1 MTYQESLD
9 WLYNTQ
15 LFGVKLGL
23 ENIGRLADALDAFP
37 PKNCR
42 IIHVAGTNGKGST
55 CAMTESIAR
64 AAGFKT
70 GLFTSPH
77 LVRFNERI
85 QIDGKPVSDELITA
99 GLNQIRDLVASWNP
113 HPTFFEITTALAL
126 RIFKNSGIEVLVVET
141 GMGGRLDATNIITP
155 SVSVITQI
163 DIDHTKWLG
172 STLAQ
177 IATEKAGI
185 IKSGIPTIAL
195 TQVSEALDVI
205 HEAAFRENAPLTVVD
220 QPLPHLSIALAGSH
234 QRWNAA
240 LALRAIQ
247 AARLEVDFMAIRK
260 GLSSVDWPGRFQ
272 EVPGAQV
279 VLDGAHNPAASARL
293 VQTWREVF
301 GETKPAVVIGLLA
314 DKDSAGIIRELAII
328 GREFLAVP
336 VRSQRGIHPEALADQ
351 LRDAGVESVKA
362 AGSLKSALEQC
373 SAPILITGSLFLVGE
388 ALAILGK
395 TELPEVGNQ

>member
-1 MTYQESLD
+1 MMYQESLD

-23 ENIGRLADALDAFP
+23 ENIGRLAEALDAFP
-37 PKNCR
+37 PKSCR

-55 CAMTESIAR
+55 CAMIESIAR

-99 GLNQIRDLVASWNP
+99 GLNQIRDLVADWNP

-126 RIFKNSGIEVLVVET
+126 RIFKTSGVEVLVVET

-205 HEAAFRENAPLTVVD
+205 QEAAFRENAPLTVVE

-301 GETKPAVVIGLLA
+301 GETKPAIVIGLLA
-314 DKDSAGIIRELAII
+314 DKDSAGIIRELALI
-328 GREFLAVP
+328 GREFLTVP

-351 LRDAGVESVKA
+351 LRDSGMESVKA

-373 SAPILITGSLFLVGE
+373 STPILITGSLFLVGE
-388 ALAILGK
+388 ALALLGE
-395 TELPEVGNQ
+395 TDLPEVGNQ